1 MAVKV
6 LKQLWTVVL
15 NRRGIKWRMQVGGE
29 TEWECLR
36 THESGTDSK
45 RETREVSREKKGV
58 NVCAFALVREDL
70 AQWGP

>member
-36 THESGTDSK
+36 THELGTDSK
-45 RETREVSREKKGV
+45 RSQSREKRSQR
-58 NVCAFALVREDL
+58 VCICIGA
-70 AQWGP
+70 